1 LARKLYEIVHKA
13 LASHIREERLPVGLV
28 LLEGPVAELFRTSRE
43 PVKMAL
49 RRLHDEGLIERF
61 DGRGYLVSG
70 TRRGAPPLRLDLAEA
85 GLNLDG
91 GVDEHELQGRAA
103 WERIYSDA
111 EREVGMALPF
121 GRFHVNEARMA
132 EHFDVS
138 RTVIRDVLS
147 RMQERGLVE
156 KSPRSHWVAGPLTA
170 SAIREFYQIRGM
182 LEPPAL
188 MQAVPNLDMD
198 ELVVMR
204 DRLRSM
210 ESRYPRVMAEE
221 LTAIDVDLHTDCVQ
235 RIDNRRMAAMIRQ
248 AQLPLV
254 ANHTFLHHLG
264 IPEETPELG
273 EHKLVFEHLIQGSPA
288 AAAAALQ
295 AHLERSLD
303 RALIRLK
310 VLSVKPTPP
319 LAPYLMETSP

>member
-1 LARKLYEIVHKA
+1 MPRKLYEIVHKA
-13 LASHIREERLPVGLV
+13 LAEHIRGGRLPAGLV

-43 PVKMAL
+43 PVKTAL
-49 RRLHDEGLIERF
+49 RRLNEEGLIERF
-61 DGRGYLVSG
+61 DGRGYVVSNPKG
-70 TRRGAPPLRLDLAEA
+70 PTTPLRLDLAEA
-85 GLNLDG
+85 GLNLDN
-91 GVDEHELQGRAA
+91 GVDERDLQARSSWEL
-103 WERIYSDA
+103 IYSDA
-111 EREVGMALPF
+111 EHEVGMALPF
-121 GRFHVNEARMA
+121 GRFHVNEARMG

-182 LEPPAL
+182 LEPQAL
-188 MQAVPNLDMD
+188 MQAVPNLDID
-198 ELVVMR
+198 ELVAMR
-204 DRLRSM
+204 DRVRSM
-210 ESRYPRVMAEE
+210 ETRYPHVSAEE
-221 LTAIDVDLHTDCVQ
+221 LTGIDVDLHTRCVQ
-235 RIDNRRMAAMIRQ
+235 RIDNKRMAAMIRQ

-288 AAAAALQ
+288 AAAAALK

-310 VLSVKPTPP
+310 VLSVKATPP

>member
-1 LARKLYEIVHKA
+1 LPRKLYEIVRET
-13 LASHIREERLPVGLV
+13 LAGHIRANRLPPGLV
-28 LLEGPVAELFRTSRE
+28 LLEGPVAELFRTSRG
-43 PVKMAL
+43 PVKAAL
-49 RRLHDEGLIERF
+49 RSLSDEGLIERF

-70 TRRGAPPLRLDLAEA
+70 STAPLRVDLAEA
-85 GLNLDG
+85 GLTLDDT
-91 GVDEHELQGRAA
+91 VDEQELQARSA

-111 EREVGMALPF
+111 EQEVGMALPF
-121 GRFHVNEARMA
+121 GRFHVNEVRMG

-182 LEPPAL
+182 LEPQAL
-188 MQAVPNLDMD
+188 IQAVPNLDID
-198 ELVVMR
+198 ELVAMR
-204 DRLRSM
+204 DRIRSM
-210 ESRYPRVMAEE
+210 ETRYPKVSADE
-221 LTAIDVDLHTDCVQ
+221 LTGIDVDLHTRCVQ
-235 RIDNRRMAAMIRQ
+235 RIDNKRMAAMIRQ

-254 ANHTFLHHLG
+254 ANQTFLQHLG

-288 AAAAALQ
+288 AAAAALA